1 MPSPSTPPPSS
12 SASRPLVIRRARQDE
27 LAAVGDLTVSAYV
40 GSGVIP
46 ADAFYVD
53 FLRDA
58 AHRDR
63 EAEVWVALDGDRVVG
78 TVTYV
83 APGSGLAE
91 VSREGEA
98 EMRSLA
104 VDPVATG
111 RGVGEALARHVIGRA
126 GEQGLHAVVL
136 CSATTMHVAHRLY
149 ERLGFTRI
157 PDRDWRPIPQVL
169 LLAYTLPLP
178 D

>member
-1 MPSPSTPPPSS
+1 MPVPPPDP
-12 SASRPLVIRRARQDE
+12 SAPLVIRRAREDE
-27 LAAVGDLTVSAYV
+27 LAVVGDLTVDAYV
-40 GSGVIP
+40 GAGVIP
-46 ADAFYVD
+46 SDAAYLE

-58 AHRDR
+58 AHRHR
-63 EAEVWVALDGDRVVG
+63 EAEVWVALDGDRVIG

-83 APGSGLAE
+83 EPGSALVE

-104 VDPVATG
+104 VDPSAAG
-111 RGVGEALARHVIGRA
+111 RGVGVALARHVIERA
-126 GEQGLHAVVL
+126 RERGFDAVVL
-136 CSATTMHVAHRLY
+136 CSSTTMHVAHRLY

-157 PDRDWRPIPQVL
+157 PERDWQPVPEVH
-169 LLAYTLPLP
+169 LLAYTLPLH

>member
-1 MPSPSTPPPSS
+1 MPST
-12 SASRPLVIRRARQDE
+12 SRPTTPGGAALVVRRARPDE
-27 LAAVGDLTVSAYV
+27 LDTVGDLTADAYV
-40 GSGVIP
+40 GAGVLP
-46 ADAFYVD
+46 AEAGYLD

-83 APGSGLAE
+83 EPGSALVE
-91 VSREGEA
+91 VSRDGEA

-104 VDPVATG
+104 VDPSATG
-111 RGVGEALARHVIGRA
+111 QGIGETLARHVVDRA
-126 GEQGLHAVVL
+126 RDRGFGAMVL
-136 CSATTMHVAHRLY
+136 CSATTMHAAHRLY
-149 ERLGFTRI
+149 ERLGFTRL
-157 PDRDWRPIPQVL
+157 PDRDWSPVPEVR
-169 LLAYTLPLP
+169 LLAYTLPLT